1 MKKKKNN
8 WRSRKKTSW
17 GFKRFKPKKQTKAI
31 EGKSDDKLLM
41 EKETYSRLLGERLN
55 EMQEISKKID
65 FKNLTYYF
73 KTSSISPINFIK
85 FKCPFVFVFFK

>member
-1 MKKKKNN
+1 
-8 WRSRKKTSW
+8 
-17 GFKRFKPKKQTKAI
+17 
-31 EGKSDDKLLM
+31 M